1 MEWASKRRVPYRRG
15 FEPAR
20 PLVGWRHVRAHTDQ
34 NTARG
39 DADDKGRSRT
49 VLHQVVFGKTRGLG
63 AAIGGENEGA
73 EQTSRSGAG
82 MTGATG
88 TVVRKWLQLLPWPLA
103 NALKR
108 AHNDK
113 TAQGR
118 HNAAYYFFEASLKM
132 AACAQVGSYLA
143 LCASDPKLDEELKS
157 LAKASAGSWLQ
168 MLNLFS
174 AYIARRPDAALLPL
188 SGVYKRLTEPIA
200 LPAARAFLDRNETKL
215 GQGRTTIMEL
225 FGALVAHRNDEMGHG
240 AQRDGAFY
248 EAAAPLILHAALE
261 SLDHL
266 QPFGDL
272 KLALS
277 RDVAVERT
285 GETARRFMLLEGDG
299 LHTWMD
305 AASADAASPAGRLWL
320 IGGASRIPLHPL
332 MIYEAGEMD
341 RVGFL
346 NKVVGR
352 PKGDAITIKRCEYLD
367 YYSGER
373 LQSRDAATELAALF
387 SQLYQTRVTTEDV
400 EKLSMEP
407 AAETSQSGP
416 STGHVTIGDFE
427 ILGELGRGGMG
438 VVYKARQLT
447 LGRIVALKVLPPALS
462 GDPIAVARFRREI
475 KALGMCD
482 HPNLVKVLTAGQ
494 DGDRHFY
501 AMEYVDGCDLSALY
515 DVLSAWGKTSGN
527 LREGHITQA
536 ITSAGKLCQARKD
549 ISDNCEGLSEEQVRE
564 KLAQVI
570 PEMPQLKEGRAAHE
584 RLAELMS
591 EAADGLQHM
600 HERGIIHR
608 DLKPGNLML
617 TADGSRIVL
626 MDFGLAQL
634 ENASLSLT
642 RSADKILGTLRYMA
656 PEQADAQLR
665 GELVS
670 ERSDIYS
677 FGATLYE
684 LTTLKPIFDGQSQVH
699 LLEQVQRKEPLAP
712 SKANPGLPRD
722 LEAIIIK
729 ATQKDRDLRY
739 AKAGPST
746 DEGTIGA
753 DLKRFANGEHI
764 CARPPSKLHYL
775 KLFYRRNKAIANT
788 VAATAMILIL
798 ATTAFIYTLEQ
809 RRQEAEETRAV
820 ALRER
825 DEKELLAK
833 AERTARAEAV
843 RQRLVTVDLYSG
855 TLISTFA
862 QLKAMGRLDVLAPV
876 ARVVYEQFLQD
887 PQSMLTGDFEMN
899 GAVLINSAR
908 VLVELG
914 EVDKAARLAGALLKQ
929 PQIYEPNAYT
939 LRLDAHIVRALALD
953 EDVLI
958 EDFRSEL
965 ALIHEQLAQRELVTL
980 PSDRTLMIHYLDCV
994 LQFEDRDWI
1003 SAVAGL
1009 ERLLEELWRNQARSS
1024 EAWDTN
1030 ALESQSAHLL
1040 ATSYIN
1046 LGQLGNA
1053 TGVLGRGIDNYDRN
1067 TGDWEP
1073 GKRHVRSGVFWST
1086 LGYVQSP
1093 GSPSAAKESLD
1104 KAVLQLRLAV
1114 GSTNSNFTWR
1124 IHLVRALY
1132 NRLNLKLYQSRMPA
1146 PPDSPYGWDVQL
1158 VELAIEDGREART
1171 LLDELL
1177 SRYPRVLRSL
1187 VMSARVDESIAAGL
1201 CKLGKTNEA
1210 ETIFL
1215 RAFETRRAVF
1225 STNPRAMDSKKVQD
1239 SCGSYSDIVR
1249 VNRGL
1254 EAALSALEPMKDM
1267 NAFAYWH
1274 TVALFICRDFGD
1286 KKLTIPESFQARA
1299 IYALK
1304 SAKKAASSAEEWKT
1318 ALSNR
1323 ELDPLRGL
1331 AAWEELSR

>member
-1 MEWASKRRVPYRRG
+1 
-15 FEPAR
+15 
-20 PLVGWRHVRAHTDQ
+20 
-34 NTARG
+34 
-39 DADDKGRSRT
+39 
-49 VLHQVVFGKTRGLG
+49 
-63 AAIGGENEGA
+63 
-73 EQTSRSGAG
+73 

-88 TVVRKWLQLLPWPLA
+88 TAVRKWLQLLPWPLA

-118 HNAAYYFFEASLKM
+118 HNAAYYFFEASLKL

-143 LCASDPKLDEELKS
+143 LGASDPKLDEELKT

-188 SGVYKRLTEPIA
+188 SGVYKRLTEPLA
-200 LPAARAFLDRNETKL
+200 LPAARAFLDRNETNL

-248 EAAAPLILHAALE
+248 DAAAPLILHATLE

-266 QPFGDL
+266 QPFGDS

-305 AASADAASPAGRLWL
+305 AAPADAASPAGRLWL

-407 AAETSQSGP
+407 GAETSQPGASPGR
-416 STGHVTIGDFE
+416 VAIGDFE

-447 LGRIVALKVLPPALS
+447 LGRFVALKVLAPALA

-482 HPNLVKVLTAGQ
+482 HPNVVKVLTAGQ

-515 DVLSAWGKTSGN
+515 EVLSAWGKNSGN

-564 KLAQVI
+564 KLAQEI
-570 PEMPQLKEGRAAHE
+570 PEMPQLKEGRAAYE

-617 TADGSRIVL
+617 TADGRRIVL

-684 LTTLKPIFDGQSQVH
+684 LTTLKPIFEGQSQVH
-699 LLEQVQRKEPLAP
+699 LLEQVQRKEPITPGMA
-712 SKANPGLPRD
+712 KPGLPRD
-722 LEAIIIK
+722 LETIIIK
-729 ATQKDRDLRY
+729 ATQKDRELRY
-739 AKAGPST
+739 AQVGPSSKR
-746 DEGTIGA
+746 GTFGA
-753 DLKRFANGEHI
+753 DLSAFAKGEPI
-764 CARPPSKLHYL
+764 SARPPSQFHYL
-775 KLFYRRNKAIANT
+775 SLFYRRNRVLVNGLGA
-788 VAATAMILIL
+788 VAAVLMMITAGFVVTLQASRNL
-798 ATTAFIYTLEQ
+798 AQTAARESLDAKRIAEMREMDALAAREN
-809 RRQEAEETRAV
+809 EAKARKDAD
-820 ALRER
+820 ASR
-825 DEKELLAK
+825 DEFRRAHK
-833 AERTARAEAV
+833 RAE
-843 RQRLVTVDLYSG
+843 
-855 TLISTFA
+855 TLNASVFSEVYTE
-862 QLKAMGRLDVLAPV
+862 LEPLGRLDVLVGP
-876 ARVVYEQFLQD
+876 ARAALAEIRSNALNQPNLALSGLDVRWLFVIGRIFEAYGDYGIAVDAFRLGLSFVGNDDSVQPERLQLRSHLVQCLTKLGQVDEGEQAITEQD
-887 PQSMLTGDFEMN
+887 LELTN
-899 GAVLINSAR
+899 R
-908 VLVELG
+908 
-914 EVDKAARLAGALLKQ
+914 LKQ
-929 PQIYEPNAYT
+929 SVPDAAVVLMQARAHLQRADIAQRRWDRLSPGSGAALKLQEAAIDNLRRALEVVSGMPSEFRDDDWIDLSVAIIQRQARWQGRMARWTLAAQLYESGIKLIDEQLIGNSSRERSILNIRKASLMSGLSICKLRELAPDAAFTLSREAAKTVHDSSGIATRTLSWVEFATGILLNCSTVLFELNDYAASLKEAETLQTIVTPVVHAYPFRFDLIDGLCNACNRAA
-939 LRLDAHIVRALALD
+939 LAQSKLGRLDAVEEHFHNSWRLRLSA
-953 EDVLI
+953 
-958 EDFRSEL
+958 FQTGKSPF
-965 ALIHEQLAQRELVTL
+965 LVT
-980 PSDRTLMIHYLDCV
+980 
-994 LQFEDRDWI
+994 
-1003 SAVAGL
+1003 
-1009 ERLLEELWRNQARSS
+1009 RLLESCSNWANS
-1024 EAWDTN
+1024 
-1030 ALESQSAHLL
+1030 LL
-1040 ATSYIN
+1040 A
-1046 LGQLGNA
+1046 LGQL
-1053 TGVLGRGIDNYDRN
+1053 DRAV
-1067 TGDWEP
+1067 TAYSECE
-1073 GKRHVRSGVFWST
+1073 RVF
-1086 LGYVQSP
+1086 P
-1093 GSPSAAKESLD
+1093 FEAAK
-1104 KAVLQLRLAV
+1104 
-1114 GSTNSNFTWR
+1114 
-1124 IHLVRALY
+1124 
-1132 NRLNLKLYQSRMPA
+1132 
-1146 PPDSPYGWDVQL
+1146 
-1158 VELAIEDGREART
+1158 
-1171 LLDELL
+1171 
-1177 SRYPRVLRSL
+1177 
-1187 VMSARVDESIAAGL
+1187 
-1201 CKLGKTNEA
+1201 
-1210 ETIFL
+1210 
-1215 RAFETRRAVF
+1215 
-1225 STNPRAMDSKKVQD
+1225 
-1239 SCGSYSDIVR
+1239 
-1249 VNRGL
+1249 
-1254 EAALSALEPMKDM
+1254 
-1267 NAFAYWH
+1267 AFAILLV
-1274 TVALFICRDFGD
+1274 VATKAEQFASLRGD
-1286 KKLTIPESFQARA
+1286 LLNHACL
-1299 IYALK
+1299 ALK
-1304 SAKKAASSAEEWKT
+1304 RAKVVAP
-1318 ALSNR
+1318 N
-1323 ELDPLRGL
+1323 L
-1331 AAWEELSR
+1331 AAWREVVDNPEFIPLHEMAAWAELAK